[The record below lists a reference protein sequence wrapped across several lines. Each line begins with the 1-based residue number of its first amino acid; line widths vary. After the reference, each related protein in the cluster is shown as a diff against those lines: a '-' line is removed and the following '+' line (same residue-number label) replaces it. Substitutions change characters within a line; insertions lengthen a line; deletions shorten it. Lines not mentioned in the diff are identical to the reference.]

1 MSRVDD
7 VRTIIDNISRTRR
20 HSINTEYSALLDVQ
34 RLLENI
40 AINLAELNDRLEKR
54 EDGLNVNT
62 TIQT

>member
-7 VRTIIDNISRTRR
+7 VRALIDNISRSRR

-40 AINLAELNDRLEKR
+40 ALNLAELNDMLEKR
-54 EDGLNVNT
+54 EDGHISNE
-62 TIQT
+62 

>member
-1 MSRVDD
+1 MSRVDE
-7 VRTIIDNISRTRR
+7 VKELIDSISRTRR
-20 HSINTEYSALLDVQ
+20 RSINTEYSALLDVQ

-40 AINLAELNDRLEKR
+40 ALNLAELNDRLEKR